1 MKAVIIATAL
11 LWAGCGLTLAVLEAK
26 RFLTRCKVIIT
37 EYIPLYRIRKSGG
50 KKRMRLKKKSSRR
63 RLRPTGANTHP

>member
-1 MKAVIIATAL
+1 MKAVIIATAV

-26 RFLTRCKVIIT
+26 HFLARRKVIIT

-50 KKRMRLKKKSSRR
+50 KKKNAVKKEK
-63 RLRPTGANTHP
+63 LQKEA

>member
-26 RFLTRCKVIIT
+26 RFLTRRKVIIT
-37 EYIPLYRIRKSGG
+37 EFIPLYRIRKGG
-50 KKRMRLKKKSSRR
+50 KKNAVKKEK
-63 RLRPTGANTHP
+63 LQKEA

>member
-26 RFLTRCKVIIT
+26 RFLTRRKVIIT
-37 EYIPLYRIRKSGG
+37 EYIPLYRIRKGG
-50 KKRMRLKKKSSRR
+50 KKKHAVKKEK
-63 RLRPTGANTHP
+63 LQKEA

>member
-26 RFLTRCKVIIT
+26 RFLTRRKVIIT
-37 EYIPLYRIRKSGG
+37 EYIPLYSIRKSGG
-50 KKRMRLKKKSSRR
+50 KKKKAVKKEK
-63 RLRPTGANTHP
+63 LQKEA

>member
-26 RFLTRCKVIIT
+26 RFLTRHKVIIT
-37 EYIPLYRIRKSGG
+37 EYIPLYRIRKGG
-50 KKRMRLKKKSSRR
+50 KKKNAVKKEK
-63 RLRPTGANTHP
+63 LQKEA

>member
-26 RFLTRCKVIIT
+26 RFLTRRKVIIT

-50 KKRMRLKKKSSRR
+50 KKKNAVKKEK
-63 RLRPTGANTHP
+63 LQKEA

>member
-26 RFLTRCKVIIT
+26 RFLTRRKVIIT
-37 EYIPLYRIRKSGG
+37 EFIPLYRI
-50 KKRMRLKKKSSRR
+50 KKKKEVKK
-63 RLRPTGANTHP
+63 